1 MLRSLAVG
9 AALLGFAA
17 GQAQAQYYPP
27 DGYEQRGYEPRG
39 YEQRGYEPR
48 GYGPPPGY
56 GPPGSRCNA
65 YLDTPYGPRER
76 VCPMGIA
83 KPVGAPCTCPS
94 RRPYG
99 PPAEG
104 RVIP

>member
-1 MLRSLAVG
+1 MLRSLAIG
-9 AALLGFAA
+9 AVFLGFVS

-27 DGYEQRGYEPRG
+27 NG

-56 GPPGSRCNA
+56 GPPGSRCNS

-76 VCPMGIA
+76 VCPMGVA

-99 PPAEG
+99 PSAEG